1 MDTAQLV
8 LLLQWH
14 FAVYYCIRMMQF
26 GRNPNLSVTHAKIRS
41 KIAFTGHLH
50 LECLAHKSQLYDST
64 TAGNETKHFI
74 HLLCSC
80 FVSATPESEI
90 LIRNLRDF
98 PQYLIEHSTQ
108 TVTKEPLSFY
118 PALFPFILAG

>member
-8 LLLQWH
+8 LHLQWH

-41 KIAFTGHLH
+41 KSAFRSHLH
-50 LECLAHKSQLYDST
+50 LECLVHKSQLYDST
-64 TAGNETKHFI
+64 TARNETKHFI
-74 HLLCSC
+74 HLLCSW

-90 LIRNLRDF
+90 LTRILRDF
-98 PQYLIEHSTQ
+98 PQHLTEHSTQ

-118 PALFPFILAG
+118 PALSPFILGG